1 MLVYFLGFLG
11 GIALFMYG
19 MQLMG
24 DGLQKAAGAKL
35 QKILEAMTGVLAM
48 GILLGAVVTA
58 VLQASGATTVMTVGL
73 VNAGLLTLKQ
83 GFGII
88 MGANVGT
95 TMTAQLIAFK
105 LSNYI
110 TVLIFIGFLMQL
122 LAKRARG
129 KYFGQVILGF
139 GILMLGMDMMGRA
152 VMPLR
157 AYPGFVD
164 FIGHFSSNPLLG
176 IFIGT
181 VMTVLI
187 QSSSATIGILIAMAG
202 QGLIPLEGAIPVL
215 LGDNIGTCITAVL
228 ASLRANLTAK
238 RVAVAHV
245 MFNIIVSIIFVVFMK
260 WFIEIVLLV
269 SPAGD
274 IARQIANAHS
284 AFNII
289 NTLLFMPFV
298 DPFIRLIQRLVP
310 GDAEG
315 ISLRPVYL
323 DKAMLNTPSIALSL
337 AVKEVVRMG
346 NQARED
352 VRLAMEA
359 IQSYDTE
366 KIKYVLEHEPVVD
379 SLEREITDYLTDMST
394 SQLDASL
401 SVRHTGLLHA
411 INDIERIG
419 DHGET
424 LAKKARRIFEDEVH
438 FSPEAQEELAQLSEM
453 VLRASGRALEAL
465 EKNDKTI
472 ADDAVRLC
480 REVKQYQKEIRKSH
494 IVRLNEH
501 ICEPV
506 AGFVMLEL
514 LINMKRVSDHSKNIA
529 QLVQGTF

>member
-48 GILLGAVVTA
+48 GVLLGAVVTA

-88 MGANVGT
+88 MGANIGT

-105 LSNYI
+105 LSDYI
-110 TVLIFIGFLMQL
+110 TVLIFVGFLTQL
-122 LAKRARG
+122 LAKRRRG
-129 KYFGQVILGF
+129 KYLGQVILGF
-139 GILMLGMDMMGRA
+139 GILMLGMDMMGKA
-152 VMPLR
+152 VLPLR
-157 AYPGFVD
+157 DYPGFVD
-164 FIGHFSSNPLLG
+164 FISYFSSNPLLG
-176 IFIGT
+176 ICVGT

-215 LGDNIGTCITAVL
+215 LGDNIGTCVTAVL
-228 ASLRANLTAK
+228 AALRANLTAK

-245 MFNIIVSIIFVVFMK
+245 MFNVIGSIIFVAFMH
-260 WFIEIVLLV
+260 WFVQIVMYV
-269 SPAGD
+269 SPPQD

-298 DPFIRLIQRLVP
+298 NPFIKLVERIVP
-310 GDAEG
+310 GKDDS

-323 DKAMLNTPSIALSL
+323 DKAMLNTPSIAMSL

-346 NQARED
+346 NLARKD
-352 VRLAMEA
+352 VRLGMEA
-359 IQSYDTE
+359 IQTYDAE

-379 SLEREITDYLTDMST
+379 ALERDITDYLTEMSST
-394 SQLDASL
+394 EMSEAL
-401 SVRHTGLLHA
+401 SARHTGLLHA
-411 INDIERIG
+411 CNDIERIG

-424 LAKKARRIFEDEVH
+424 LAKKARMIFEDEVH
-438 FSPEAQEELAQLSEM
+438 FSEEARQELLQLSEM
-453 VLRASGRALEAL
+453 VLRASGRSLEAL
-465 EKNDKTI
+465 EKNDKDI
-472 ADDAVRLC
+472 AADAIRLC
-480 REVKQYQKEIRKSH
+480 REVKHYQKEIRKNH
-494 IVRLNEH
+494 IVRLNERR
-501 ICEPV
+501 CDPV

-514 LINMKRVSDHSKNIA
+514 LINMKRVSDHSKNIS

>member
-1 MLVYFLGFLG
+1 MLAYFLAFLG

-83 GFGII
+83 SFGII
-88 MGANVGT
+88 MGANIGT

-105 LSNYI
+105 LSDYI
-110 TVLIFIGFLMQL
+110 TILIFIGFLMQL
-122 LAKRARG
+122 LARKSRT
-129 KYFGQVILGF
+129 KYLGQVMLGF
-139 GILMLGMDMMGRA
+139 GILMLGMDIMGKA

-157 AYPGFVD
+157 NYPGFVH
-164 FIGHFSSNPLLG
+164 FIEVFSSNPLLG
-176 IFIGT
+176 IGIGMI
-181 VMTVLI
+181 MTVLI

-238 RVAVAHV
+238 RVAAAHV
-245 MFNIIVSIIFVVFMK
+245 MFNVIGSIIFVILMPF
-260 WFIEIVLLV
+260 FIKFVLLV
-269 SPAGD
+269 SPDGD

-284 AFNII
+284 AFNIL

-298 DPFIRLIQRLVP
+298 NPFIKLVEKIVP
-310 GDAEG
+310 GKAEI
-315 ISLRPVYL
+315 ISMRPVYL
-323 DKAMLNTPSIALSL
+323 DKNMLNTPSIAISL

-346 NQARED
+346 ELARKD
-352 VRLAMEA
+352 VRLGMEA
-359 IQSYDTE
+359 IQSFDAD
-366 KIKYVLEHEPVVD
+366 KVKYVLEHEPVVD
-379 SLEREITDYLTDMST
+379 ALERDITDYLTQMS
-394 SQLDASL
+394 SSEMSESL
-401 SVRHTGLLHA
+401 TTRHTGLLHA
-411 INDIERIG
+411 CTDIERIG

-424 LAKKARRIFEDEVH
+424 LAKRARKLVEEDVVFSDEAKA
-438 FSPEAQEELAQLSEM
+438 ELLQLSEM
-453 VLRASGRALEAL
+453 VLRASGRSLEAL
-465 EKNDKTI
+465 EKNDKVI
-472 ADDAVRLC
+472 AEDAVRLC
-480 REVKQYQKEIRKSH
+480 REVKQYQKEIRKNH
-494 IVRLNEH
+494 ITRLNEH
-501 ICEPV
+501 ICNPT
-506 AGFVMLEL
+506 AGFVMMEL